1 MERFHNGPLPKTDEI
16 LKIEK
21 RLNRSNRYERA
32 RSLFRLLFLI
42 AFPVALLISALSDLW
57 AIPIALI
64 AGVAF
69 ALLCQLGFLSTLLFL
84 RLARPGTQKYD
95 SLLNDYVRLLMMGT
109 QSKHLPFFP
118 DSRLIK
124 EMVGE
129 ADRYARTFVVPEEEK
144 KRIYKAKS
152 IEEEGERLRADYEEY
167 LYRIASE
174 EGERLLL
181 KKVDFVRRTERW
193 RKAHRRAY
201 TEDQYKLV
209 DANIN
214 RLLQKFSHDANAENG
229 FYMDFEAYITTFHS
243 MEKETAELDGRVIPT
258 AEVKAYYLTLV
269 KEIKRIRLNELKKAL
284 SDKDLDDL
292 RDYLNAYEQVRRKYA
307 FFDQLPTI
315 DVERYDKYYVEAR
328 ANKQRCF
335 SCHRKFHERY
345 KGVCDRCGH
354 YVCPRCHKCYCSK
367 YIGHNIE
374 AFYNSI

>member
-32 RSLFRLLFLI
+32 RSLVRLLFLI
-42 AFPVALLISALSDLW
+42 VIPISVVLGALSGVRALIITLIAVALS
-57 AIPIALI
+57 
-64 AGVAF
+64 VF
-69 ALLCQLGFLSTLLFL
+69 LCQFAFLFSQPILC
-84 RLARPGTQKYD
+84 LARPGTKKYD
-95 SLLNDYVRLLMMGT
+95 DLLNDYVRLLMLGT

-124 EMVGE
+124 EMIGE
-129 ADRYARTFVVPEEEK
+129 SERYARTYVVPEEEK

-174 EGERLLL
+174 EGEKILL

-201 TEDQYKLV
+201 TEEQYKLV

-214 RLLQKFSHDANAENG
+214 WLLQKFSHDANAGNG
-229 FYMDFEAYITTFHS
+229 FYMDFEEYITTFHS
-243 MEKETAELDGRVIPT
+243 MDKATAELDGRVIPT
-258 AEVKAYYLTLV
+258 ADVKTYYLTIV
-269 KEIKRIRLNELKKAL
+269 KEIKRIRLSELKKAL
-284 SDKDLDDL
+284 SDKELDDL
-292 RDYLNAYEQVRRKYA
+292 RDYLNAYEQVRQKYA

-315 DVERYDKYYVEAR
+315 DIERYDKYYFEAR
-328 ANKQRCF
+328 ANKKRCF
-335 SCHRKFHERY
+335 SCHHKFHERY

-367 YIGHNIE
+367 YIGHSIE
-374 AFYNSI
+374 TFYNNI

>member
-16 LKIEK
+16 LKLEK
-21 RLNRSNRYERA
+21 RLNRCNHYERA
-32 RSLFRLLFLI
+32 RNLLRLLLLI
-42 AFPVALLISALSDLW
+42 AIPLTVLLTALSNLRAVPVAL
-57 AIPIALI
+57 
-64 AGVAF
+64 AGCVAAVF
-69 ALLCQLGFLSTLLFL
+69 LCLLGFLLAGAFL
-84 RLARPGTQKYD
+84 RIARPNTPKYD
-95 SLLNDYVRLLMMGT
+95 DLLNTYVRLLMMGT

-118 DSRLIK
+118 DSRLQK
-124 EMVGE
+124 EMIGE
-129 ADRYARTFVVPEEEK
+129 AERYARTFVVPEEEK
-144 KRIYKAKS
+144 KLIYKAKS

-174 EGERLLL
+174 EGEKILL

-193 RKAHRRAY
+193 RKANRRAY

-229 FYMDFEAYITTFHS
+229 FYMDFEEYITTFHS
-243 MEKETAELDGRVIPT
+243 MDKATAELDGRVIPT
-258 AEVKAYYLTLV
+258 ADVKSYYLTIV

-284 SDKDLDDL
+284 SDKELDDL
-292 RDYLNAYEQVRRKYA
+292 RDFLNAYEQVRKKYA

-315 DVERYDKYYVEAR
+315 DVERYDKYYIEAR
-328 ANKQRCF
+328 ANKKRCF

-354 YVCPRCHKCYCSK
+354 YICPRCHKCYCSK
-367 YIGHNIE
+367 YIGHNLE
-374 AFYNSI
+374 NFYNGI